1 MTKQCLCLLLSN
13 NYKKENG
20 MKTMKKILLACAVST
35 AAMLPALASADVSAT
50 AGVVSDYTFNGI
62 SQTDNG
68 PALQLSLDYSSDY
81 FYAGTWASNVD
92 LGEDEDT
99 EIEWDFYAGK
109 YFQLS
114 QSVSIDT
121 GIAYY
126 TYHGQDNKDGNTASD
141 DFAYAEA
148 YAKTGY
154 ASGLGFTELNL
165 WYAWD
170 YFGGGEGHSI
180 AMLAH
185 SYDVA
190 EGHTLRLSVD
200 QSTYDD
206 SDVYWYDD
214 SSSYVHYRLSYQTSY
229 EGFDF
234 ELAAEDTSI
243 DEEGA
248 LENASDAR
256 IVAGIS
262 YTFGS

>member
-1 MTKQCLCLLLSN
+1 MFTI
-13 NYKKENG
+13 KKENG
-20 MKTMKKILLACAVST
+20 EIIMKKILLACAVST
-35 AAMLPALASADVSAT
+35 AAMLPSLAGAEVTSTV
-50 AGVVSDYTFNGI
+50 GIVSDYTFNGV

-68 PALQLSLDYSSDY
+68 PALQASVDVDAGS
-81 FYAGTWASNVD
+81 FYTGVWASTVD
-92 LGEDEDT
+92 FDGDDADT
-99 EIEWDFYAGK
+99 KFEIDLYAGK

-114 QSVSIDT
+114 QSVGVDA

-126 TYHGQDNKDGNTASD
+126 TYHGQNKEDGLTPSD

-154 ASGLGFTELNL
+154 SSALGFTELNL

-170 YFGGGEGHSI
+170 YFGGGEGHSV

-243 DEEGA
+243 DTEGA

-256 IVAGIS
+256 IVAGVS
-262 YTFGS
+262 YTFGL

>member
-1 MTKQCLCLLLSN
+1 
-13 NYKKENG
+13 
-20 MKTMKKILLACAVST
+20 MKKILLACAVST
-35 AAMLPALASADVSAT
+35 AAMLPSLASAELSAT
-50 AGVVSDYTFNGI
+50 AGVVSDYMFNGI

-68 PALQLSLDYSSDY
+68 PALQVSLDYASDD
-81 FYAGTWASNVD
+81 FYVGTWASNVD
-92 LGEDEDT
+92 FDESDT

-114 QSVSIDT
+114 QSVGVDT

-126 TYHGQDNKDGNTASD
+126 TYHGQDNKDGFSASD
-141 DFAYAEA
+141 DSAYAEA

-154 ASGLGFTELNL
+154 SSSLGVTELNL

-170 YFGGGEGHSI
+170 YFGGGEGHSV

-243 DEEGA
+243 DEGA
-248 LENASDAR
+248 YEKTSDAR
-256 IVAGIS
+256 IVAGVS

>member
-1 MTKQCLCLLLSN
+1 
-13 NYKKENG
+13 
-20 MKTMKKILLACAVST
+20 MKKILLACAVST
-35 AAMLPALASADVSAT
+35 AAMLPSLAGAEVTSTV
-50 AGVVSDYTFNGI
+50 GIVSDYTFNGV
-62 SQTDNG
+62 SQTDSK
-68 PALQLSLDYSSDY
+68 PALQASVDVSVGD
-81 FYAGTWASNVD
+81 FYAGVWGSNVD
-92 LGEDEDT
+92 FGDDEDT
-99 EIEWDFYAGK
+99 QFEIDLYAGK

-114 QSVSIDT
+114 QSVGIDT

-126 TYHGQDNKDGNTASD
+126 TYHGQNKEDGITPSD
-141 DFAYAEA
+141 DYAYAEA
-148 YAKTGY
+148 YGKAGY
-154 ASGLGFTELNL
+154 SSALGFTELNL

-170 YFGGGEGHSI
+170 YAGGGEGHSV

-243 DEEGA
+243 TDNDSA
-248 LENASDAR
+248 DAR
-256 IVAGIS
+256 IVAGVS